1 MKKFPLFIQHDS
13 MQCGIACLCMI
24 CKFFGRSIS
33 IETMANLCHANKEG
47 VSLMGLSESAT
58 ILGFH
63 AIAARTSI
71 NKLQIVPL
79 PCILH
84 WNQWLSTNTNGEDKG
99 IAMFLETTPA
109 FFAYKMQKEEN
120 IKEKRSFRFLLGYV
134 KKYRKYFGQIV
145 LGLVVG
151 SLYS

>member
-1 MKKFPLFIQHDS
+1 MKKIPLFIQHDS

-63 AIAARTSI
+63 AIAARTISI
-71 NKLQIVPL
+71 SYKLFL
-79 PCILH
+79 FLAFCIGIKII
-84 WNQWLSTNTNGEDKG
+84 LSFYIE
-99 IAMFLETTPA
+99 
-109 FFAYKMQKEEN
+109 
-120 IKEKRSFRFLLGYV
+120 
-134 KKYRKYFGQIV
+134 
-145 LGLVVG
+145 
-151 SLYS
+151 

>member
-1 MKKFPLFIQHDS
+1 MMKKFPLFIQHDS

-33 IETMANLCHANKEG
+33 TETMTNLCHANKEG

-84 WNQWLSTNTNGEDKG
+84 WNQNHFVVLYRKRTTNT
-99 IAMFLETTPA
+99 ILLT
-109 FFAYKMQKEEN
+109 Q
-120 IKEKRSFRFLLGYV
+120 EKV
-134 KKYRKYFGQIV
+134 
-145 LGLVVG
+145 
-151 SLYS
+151 

>member
-84 WNQWLSTNTNGEDKG
+84 WNQNHFVVL
-99 IAMFLETTPA
+99 
-109 FFAYKMQKEEN
+109 Y
-120 IKEKRSFRFLLGYV
+120 RV
-134 KKYRKYFGQIV
+134 KNEQI
-145 LGLVVG
+145 
-151 SLYS
+151 LYC